1 MTNKPHPGIT
11 MHKITFGGGFIGL
24 LFTAGC
30 SLIFLLGFPTLWYF
44 VALSIAL
51 GLVIALLFHFTR
63 SGDSH
68 VQEQLSILRTDAEPK
83 GSASKPGP
91 AGHAK
96 LCAV

>member
-11 MHKITFGGGFIGL
+11 VHKITFGGGFIGL

-44 VALSIAL
+44 VALSTAL
-51 GLVIALLFHFTR
+51 GLALALLFHLSGPRR
-63 SGDSH
+63 SDRAKP
-68 VQEQLSILRTDAEPK
+68 LSILQANEETREVAL
-83 GSASKPGP
+83 KPRPIGR
-91 AGHAK
+91 AK